1 MGLGLNI
8 AYTLVA
14 AHGGRLELDSVPGQ
28 GSHFTVRLPFTSEA
42 L

>member
-14 AHGGRLELDSVPGQ
+14 AHGGRLELDSVVGQ
-28 GSHFTVRLPFTSEA
+28 GSHFTVWLPLHAQES
-42 L
+42 